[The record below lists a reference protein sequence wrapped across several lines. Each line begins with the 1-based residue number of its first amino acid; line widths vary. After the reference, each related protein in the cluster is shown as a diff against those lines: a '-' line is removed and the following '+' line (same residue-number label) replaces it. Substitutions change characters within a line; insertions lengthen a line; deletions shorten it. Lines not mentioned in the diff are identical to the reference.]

1 MQGVYV
7 TIYNLLL
14 SVFGTLENQPE
25 KLTESMYW
33 LSWVIVTMFLAF
45 IIYLIFLGVITII
58 ETLSVNKEKSK
69 KVKIYHYRS
78 KRG

>member
-25 KLTESMYW
+25 KLTKSMYW